1 MQLSGLKK
9 YTDCTKLQIL
19 ILYLHQTPFSE
30 TGEGGYNIYC
40 CVSVILSNLSFP
52 APQPPTIYFKSP
64 VKPMIE
70 VFMQFNLFIYQSPN
84 ATLRLCSK

>member
-52 APQPPTIYFKSP
+52 APPTP
-64 VKPMIE
+64 HD
-70 VFMQFNLFIYQSPN
+70 LFQISREAYD
-84 ATLRLCSK
+84 RGFYVI